1 MAAPSIRATGMAR
14 APGWRIRPLLACSSA
29 LRGEVLK
36 DIDGFDT
43 GLPQTLWDITAGFN
57 FKLAEWLVG
66 RFEYRHDE
74 SSQKPFPSSKPLALS
89 MPGARH
95 LRGDRVDLSRDG
107 YHPRDADVYLLTIN
121 LVEETSARF

>member
-1 MAAPSIRATGMAR
+1 MAYQATAR
-14 APGWRIRPLLACSSA
+14 LQLG

-57 FKLAEWLVG
+57 YKFAEWLVG

-74 SSQKPFPSSKPLALS
+74 SSQKPFSSGKPLVLFPC
-89 MPGARH
+89 PGLGTCAAT
-95 LRGDRVDLSRDG
+95 VST
-107 YHPRDADVYLLTIN
+107 YHGMDTI
-121 LVEETSARF
+121 LATLILIF